1 MTTEIQNREATLVE
15 ITKLKEQIE
24 ENNAKLR
31 KSCIDEG
38 AVSCCQSL
46 QDAVGQEK
54 STLVSHIVGKT
65 AYAIDSR
72 ANEITPK
79 SMQIA
84 LESVDAQKPKD
95 AVEVKLIAQAAALYS
110 NGMDFLAR
118 AAKIDRVDFMS
129 AYGNLAIKY
138 MRLHNETIEALGRYR
153 RGGEQKVTVV
163 HVAEKMAVVNNYGG
177 RDAT

>member
-1 MTTEIQNREATLVE
+1 MTGEIQNKETALVE

-31 KSCIDEG
+31 KSDIDEG

-54 STLVSHIVGKT
+54 SSLASHIVGKT
-65 AYAIDSR
+65 AYAIDSQ

-79 SMQIA
+79 SLQIA

-110 NGMDFLAR
+110 NGMDFL
-118 AAKIDRVDFMS
+118 
-129 AYGNLAIKY
+129 
-138 MRLHNETIEALGRYR
+138 E
-153 RGGEQKVTVV
+153 
-163 HVAEKMAVVNNYGG
+163 
-177 RDAT
+177 RDN